1 MKSMNMDIWWLV
13 HQVNSLSEVIE
24 LKQNFQKI
32 KEVTG
37 KILLFVTGPFFTHH
51 SICLNN
57 GF

>member
-1 MKSMNMDIWWLV
+1 MDIWWLV
-13 HQVNSLSEVIE
+13 HQVNTLEEVTE
-24 LKQNFQKI
+24 LKQNYQKI

-37 KILLFVTGPFFTHH
+37 KILLFVTGPFCTHH